1 MSDTRKKRYSP
12 SIRMRSDNGENNYHR
27 NSSAQS
33 VAYNKTGRNNNSQNS
48 TSNYHRMNSYDRVR
62 KIVQEEGRTARNL
75 VIYNVPVEQ
84 RRSSSGQG
92 YPGRQRKLSQKDNQQ
107 RSQGKH
113 RPSSL
118 EDQSSY
124 KQDLTRSPRSDGGTR
139 KSDRRARYWKF
150 LFDNL
155 QRAVDAIYE
164 TCEQDES
171 VVECKEVIMM
181 LEQSTNDF
189 KSLIDRMHLMKAYED
204 ATREGDRPAPIAW
217 EVRKMSPGK
226 TAHSQ
231 VPSRNSPSPA
241 QRVLEFNEPNKS
253 PGNSWADRVKGI
265 VPPSPLSPSEETL
278 NFSETHESPVLTL
291 PSPPAHQNGLSA
303 SEPDTDGSNTIE
315 DDGWETVQ
323 RGGKSRSRNSLENL
337 STVGRPAKV
346 ITRTLSDPHS
356 PLIKK
361 NKGHFNTMKKSLSDG
376 NHTVPNK
383 SARHDSEKE
392 NEPVKVKNDA
402 SKNSSPAVNNT
413 SRSYSGTVKGTN
425 TQSKQAVIS
434 NAKTVKDTKT
444 IKERPQS
451 LTDSKVIAKTTRN
464 ISSPRG
470 ENVRN
475 VSSPRGE
482 ISRNLSS
489 PRVDTARNVSSP
501 RGEFKTTPTVA
512 SKPPSGSKTEKSRAS
527 PQTTLKKSETDLAKI
542 ETKEFRS
549 RNISES
555 KDDTEEDIS
564 QIEDALA
571 SVIDEEN
578 DLTDELVKA
587 QEQALENVIQEEESW
602 LKELAK
608 EENTVIDVETETE
621 SELGNTMG
629 SSLDNSQQTL
639 DWDAMVALYEE
650 EKASGVNKSW
660 GELVEDDE
668 EEVRTP
674 GHAVHMHEKLSSP
687 SRKRSPT
694 ESKKRHEEKQA
705 KAQEQREKLM
715 QEKAERLKEL
725 SKKVEEVRALKD
737 DLMNQ
742 KKETILRKMQ
752 KAEEKREIQLR
763 LKAQKAHEEEAKA
776 NEIAFINTLEAQNKR
791 HEIMS
796 KHQVSEARLQD
807 IQEERQRKHEE
818 KLAKEAAVEE
828 RRKALEAEKQARLK
842 EMEAKRKQRENRF
855 TAQQLEK
862 EKERSD
868 ALRAKEKERDERLA
882 VLNAQ
887 HEAHI
892 QELQKKIQQ
901 KQDESTARHKE
912 ALQQIRE
919 KAFEMSVLRHST
931 EDHNDAPTSTP
942 YEKKKLCTICNA
954 LIISEVYLLSHLR
967 GKKHQQALKDNNS
980 GRSMCKEE
988 IEKFNLKH
996 IVDAPS
1002 NSTHPKIVSE
1012 KERLKSMKKRC
1023 KKLRQRMTTRGLEYE
1038 SSLSGKQQSIE
1049 SEHKAKLHKVIK
1061 DITKYLQNTE
1071 RGPWSQSRVSALD
1084 RALGEISRILDKKI
1098 PADQTCL
1105 RVLSGLNT
1113 LSRIL
1118 LLVDAANPELPP
1130 ILPQKSIIL
1139 TCTVFRQACKG
1150 CYDNCHYMMFS
1161 NKVGNV
1167 LELLSQ
1173 RLLVMMPND
1182 QNLSSLSSSSSQ
1194 PASLPYDAVAVS
1206 TLQLVS
1212 TVLSCLA
1219 KHNPSINSSEAS
1231 MERMSGTGDA
1241 FMSRGNDMISYMISV
1256 GIVDKLTQYFRSV
1269 QGPLHDD
1276 KDAAEFL
1283 QHGLGLLVAVTKF
1296 MSKRNNAIFEKKK
1309 QEDPTTLI
1317 NTFEV
1322 TELVGIVSLLYGML
1336 LHSGTPSRS
1345 DTPPPELP
1353 PATLQITITGLKMLN
1368 YMAVLNLDML
1378 QKTLGEEGSSLEF
1391 RHIASYSMWYCVHHQ
1406 CEELLHEVIVCVG
1419 YFTVLNPDNQV
1430 VIQSG
1435 QSPTILQQ
1443 MCSLPFHYF
1452 SDPRLTTILFP
1463 TLIACCYNN
1472 QSNREILEQ
1481 ELSCVLLSNFIEE
1494 KQLENQQSSL
1504 STKKEKEKAKEG
1516 DQRMVL
1522 GSRFPMEQWT
1532 TAQEYFKIS

>member
-1 MSDTRKKRYSP
+1 MSDTRKKRYSTG
-12 SIRMRSDNGENNYHR
+12 IRMRSDNGENYHR

-84 RRSSSGQG
+84 RRSSSGQR
-92 YPGRQRKLSQKDNQQ
+92 YHGRQRKLSQKDNQQ
-107 RSQGKH
+107 QRPQVKH

-139 KSDRRARYWKF
+139 KTDRRARYWKF

-155 QRAVDAIYE
+155 QRAVDAMYE

-189 KSLIDRMHLMKAYED
+189 KSLIDRMHLMKAYDD

-226 TAHSQ
+226 TPHSQ

-265 VPPSPLSPSEETL
+265 VPQSPLSPNEVTP
-278 NFSETHESPVLTL
+278 NFSETQESPVLTL
-291 PSPPAHQNGLSA
+291 PSPPLHQNGLSA
-303 SEPDTDGSNTIE
+303 SEADTDGSNTIE

-337 STVGRPAKV
+337 STVGRPAKA
-346 ITRTLSDPHS
+346 ITRTLSDPHA

-376 NHTVPNK
+376 NQTVPNK

-392 NEPVKVKNDA
+392 NEPVKGRNEMLDA
-402 SKNSSPAVNNT
+402 STKNSSPVVNNT

-434 NAKTVKDTKT
+434 NAKTVKDSKT

-451 LTDSKVIAKTTRN
+451 LTESKVIAKTTRN

-470 ENVRN
+470 ENGRNLSSPRGDTSRN

-482 ISRNLSS
+482 L
-489 PRVDTARNVSSP
+489 
-501 RGEFKTTPTVA
+501 KTMPTIA
-512 SKPPSGSKTEKSRAS
+512 TKPPSGSKMEKSRAS
-527 PQTTLKKSETDLAKI
+527 PQTTLKKSEIDPVKI
-542 ETKEFRS
+542 KTKEFRT
-549 RNISES
+549 RNFSES

-621 SELGNTMG
+621 SELGNTMS

-650 EKASGVNKSW
+650 EKASGVHKSW
-660 GELVEDDE
+660 GDIVEDDE
-668 EEVRTP
+668 DEVRTP

-752 KAEEKREIQLR
+752 KAEEKREIQLK

-862 EKERSD
+862 EKERFD

-901 KQDESTARHKE
+901 KQDESTQRHQE

-1038 SSLSGKQQSIE
+1038 SSLSGKQQPVE
-1049 SEHKAKLHKVIK
+1049 SEHKAKLHKVIR

-1071 RGPWSQSRVSALD
+1071 KGPWSQSRVSALD
-1084 RALGEISRILDKKI
+1084 RALGEISRILDKKTQSATRKGI
-1098 PADQTCL
+1098 
-1105 RVLSGLNT
+1105 
-1113 LSRIL
+1113 IL
-1118 LLVDAANPELPP
+1118 LEGIKTYSKFLIILLVITIVKYND
-1130 ILPQKSIIL
+1130 KSIIL

-1161 NKVGNV
+1161 NKVGNI

-1182 QNLSSLSSSSSQ
+1182 QNLSSMSSSSSQ
-1194 PASLPYDAVAVS
+1194 PASLPYDSVAVS

-1494 KQLENQQSSL
+1494 KQLENQQTSL
-1504 STKKEKEKAKEG
+1504 FTKKEKEKAKEG
-1516 DQRMVL
+1516 DQKNGAR
-1522 GSRFPMEQWT
+1522 
-1532 TAQEYFKIS
+1532 